1 MDILGKNTSIVD
13 LLLLWIPSWCWWC
26 FQGGIIKTMARVW
39 QFLVLPP
46 LAWEYFKNMRVHH
59 YFCTGADIFRGFQV
73 SLIIFNVYSLFKTPY
88 YVSSFCPQ
96 SCIPCFEIYE
106 GYLSFLRSYVLPHFL
121 SICSW
126 ENSPHLEIWIILIC
140 IGLYLKFIPWVL
152 HWGYSHPT
160 CSIFK
165 YSLPCLSQWE

>member
-59 YFCTGADIFRGFQV
+59 YFCTGTDIFRGFHV
-73 SLIIFNVYSLFKTPY
+73 SIVMFSADSRLCFFFLSPVLYPLFWNLWGVFIILKVICAPSFLIYMLLRELPPFGNLDNSHLYWVVFKIYSLGTSLRIFSPY
-88 YVSSFCPQ
+88 MFNLQ
-96 SCIPCFEIYE
+96 I
-106 GYLSFLRSYVLPHFL
+106 
-121 SICSW
+121 
-126 ENSPHLEIWIILIC
+126 
-140 IGLYLKFIPWVL
+140 
-152 HWGYSHPT
+152 
-160 CSIFK
+160 
-165 YSLPCLSQWE
+165 